1 MKLLKTNQEDEDD
14 EDPCISILFS
24 ADRFFIDKFIS
35 KFSET
40 FSATDRVLKY
50 LLLKLY
56 LLKYIRLAYI
66 TEDVPA
72 KGTEAPATS
81 EPDGNDISVSFSCT
95 SRSAFSHWG
104 TFRSVSIPELLVPA
118 PLILGHALPPTF
130 MPINIG
136 GIDISSLIGLP
147 LRNSVCNIEI
157 FSHLPYKSNTG

>member
-56 LLKYIRLAYI
+56 LLK
-66 TEDVPA
+66 
-72 KGTEAPATS
+72 
-81 EPDGNDISVSFSCT
+81 
-95 SRSAFSHWG
+95 
-104 TFRSVSIPELLVPA
+104 
-118 PLILGHALPPTF
+118 
-130 MPINIG
+130 
-136 GIDISSLIGLP
+136 
-147 LRNSVCNIEI
+147 
-157 FSHLPYKSNTG
+157 